1 MGWARLG
8 RMTEVRATPRWVLSI
23 ALILSLA
30 HAGATVAAELPEDG
44 AAVPDFTLGTL
55 DGESR
60 TLSERFAEGP
70 VVLVFFRGVW

>member
-1 MGWARLG
+1 MRNVRRTRSLTLLVLAFVAVGLPGLG
-8 RMTEVRATPRWVLSI
+8 A
-23 ALILSLA
+23 
-30 HAGATVAAELPEDG
+30 AAELPQDG
-44 AAVPDFTLGTL
+44 ATVPDFTLPAL

>member
-1 MGWARLG
+1 
-8 RMTEVRATPRWVLSI
+8 MTAVRTTPRRALST

-30 HAGATVAAELPEDG
+30 LAGMIVAAELPESG
-44 AAVPDFTLGTL
+44 AAVPDFTLGAL